1 MYNQPMYN
9 QPPAASFGGP
19 NFGGAQG
26 IIDTNGYPQPPAAF
40 MPTQQFGEH
49 MPPAAF
55 APPQNWQPPQQFGEW
70 NNFGK
75 PVNWQPETNWQPPQ
89 NFDGGFNQPMYNQ
102 PPAASFGG
110 PNFGGAQ
117 GIIDTNGY
125 PQPPAAFMPTQQ
137 FGEHMPPAAFAPPQ
151 GNWQPPATGFAPPP
165 PTDASGFP
173 IAAPFEA
180 NSTGAPNSFI
190 SGSDFNNAQFVNSNP
205 EIAEVESFGADD
217 SQQQLP
223 PQ

>member
-1 MYNQPMYN
+1 
-9 QPPAASFGGP
+9 
-19 NFGGAQG
+19 
-26 IIDTNGYPQPPAAF
+26 
-40 MPTQQFGEH
+40 
-49 MPPAAF
+49 
-55 APPQNWQPPQQFGEW
+55 
-70 NNFGK
+70 
-75 PVNWQPETNWQPPQ
+75 
-89 NFDGGFNQPMYNQ
+89 MYNQ

>member
-1 MYNQPMYN
+1 MYNQ
-9 QPPAASFGGP
+9 
-19 NFGGAQG
+19 
-26 IIDTNGYPQPPAAF
+26 
-40 MPTQQFGEH
+40 
-49 MPPAAF
+49 PPAAF
-55 APPQNWQPPQQFGEW
+55 APPQGNWQPPQS
-70 NNFGK
+70 
-75 PVNWQPETNWQPPQ
+75 
-89 NFDGGFNQPMYNQ
+89 FDGGFNQP
-102 PPAASFGG
+102 
-110 PNFGGAQ
+110 
-117 GIIDTNGY
+117 
-125 PQPPAAFMPTQQ
+125 PAAFAPPQGNWQ
-137 FGEHMPPAAFAPPQ
+137 PPQSFDGGFNQPPAAFAPPQ

-180 NSTGAPNSFI
+180 NSTGAPNSFN